1 MSRSAVLILSVI
13 MLASAAFAQEAKD
26 DRMPSGPIVIT
37 SDTLYADGKQNTA
50 TFIGSVKAVG
60 DDFNLK
66 SDWMKVFYA
75 EGGSLRRIDAE
86 GSVKLIR
93 EGRVVTSDHATYNAQ
108 ERTLIFT
115 GNARVVEEGNV
126 LVGTKITY
134 MIDEERYEVEGSKV
148 FIENAGG
155 RPPANKANK
164 DK

>member
-1 MSRSAVLILSVI
+1 MSRAAVLLLIHHVSI
-13 MLASAAFAQEAKD
+13 MLASVAFAGEAKEG
-26 DRMPSGPIVIT
+26 RMPSGPIVIT
-37 SDTLYADGKQNTA
+37 SDSLHADGKEGTA

-66 SDWMKVFYA
+66 ADRMKVFYA

-155 RPPANKANK
+155 KPRGVR
-164 DK
+164 